1 MIQTDMKLDAKGLA
15 CPMPVVKTKKA
26 MQQLSPGQVLEVQA
40 TDKGSIA
47 DIKAWAQSAGHQ
59 YIGVHEE
66 EGVITHYLRKTAGE
80 EAEAKRFPHVV
91 SNEELQAVLAVDEDV
106 QIVDVRESAEYAFG
120 HIPGALSAP
129 FGELEAVLRSLD
141 QETSIY
147 VICRTGN
154 RSDMAAQKLAA
165 AGFRNVKNV
174 VPGMSGWNGSIQKL
188 MN

>member
-15 CPMPVVKTKKA
+15 CPMPVVKTKKI
-26 MQQLSPGQVLEVQA
+26 MQELAPGKVLEVEA

-47 DIKAWAQSAGHQ
+47 DIKAWAESVGHQ

-66 EGVITHYLRKTAGE
+66 DGVITHYLRKTTGE
-80 EAEAKRFPHVV
+80 EAEEKRFPHVV
-91 SNEELQAVLAVDEDV
+91 SNEELQEALAADEDV
-106 QIVDVRESAEYAFG
+106 QIIDVRESAEYAFG
-120 HIPGALSAP
+120 HIPGAISAP
-129 FGELEAVLRSLD
+129 FGELEAIMNSLD
-141 QETSIY
+141 KEMSLY

-154 RSDMAAQKLAA
+154 RSDMAAQKLAD

-174 VPGMSGWNGSIQKL
+174 VPGMSGWNGSSQKS